1 MNIILTRTAIGKPNW
16 VWGQYD
22 LTFDNGQTLTV
33 RTLENRDFL
42 IPEGTYPLRS
52 TWSPRFKKF
61 LPEIC
66 DVPDRTGIRIHMG
79 SKPEHSTGCVLV
91 SAHDLANTQAFI
103 NQQKIFYEDEP
114 LNITIKSEIAQS

>member
-1 MNIILTRTAIGKPNW
+1 MTITLTRTATSKPNW

-22 LTFDNGQTLTV
+22 LTFDNGLTLTV

-42 IPEGTYPLRS
+42 IPAGTYPLKL

-61 LPEIC
+61 MPEIC
-66 DVPDRTGIRIHMG
+66 DVPDRTGIRIHQG
-79 SKPEHSTGCVLV
+79 TRPEHSTGCILV
-91 SAHDLANTQAFI
+91 DAMGLANTKSFI

-114 LNITIKSEIAQS
+114 LNITIVNECQL

>member
-1 MNIILTRTAIGKPNW
+1 MNIILTRNATHKPNW

-22 LTFDNGQTLTV
+22 LTFDSGQTFTV

-42 IPEGTYPLRS
+42 IPEGTYPLKS

-66 DVPDRTGIRIHMG
+66 DVPERTGIRIHMG
-79 SKPEHSTGCVLV
+79 SKPEHSQGCVLV
-91 SAHDLANTQAFI
+91 NAHDLANTQAFI

-114 LNITIKSEIAQS
+114 LNIQIVNECQL

>member
-1 MNIILTRTAIGKPNW
+1 MNIILTRNAITKPNW

-22 LTFDNGQTLTV
+22 LTFDSGKTITV
-33 RTLENRDFL
+33 RTLENRDFI
-42 IPEGTYPLRS
+42 IPEGTYPLKS

-66 DVPDRTGIRIHMG
+66 DVPERTGIRIHMG
-79 SKPEHSTGCVLV
+79 NRPEHSQGCILV
-91 SAHDLANTQAFI
+91 NAHDLANTQAFI

-114 LNITIKSEIAQS
+114 LNITIVNECQL